1 MDNKDIEMQKETNI
15 WYAFYTTFNDSN
27 IEHADN
33 AFLNQGFKT
42 AEEIHQSNVEWARE
56 LMSKDVSVHVI
67 VQLIPY
73 STDYIAE
80 ALVQTFNT

>member
-1 MDNKDIEMQKETNI
+1 MDNKDNKIQFETKV
-15 WYAFYTTFNDSN
+15 WYAFYMTYNDN
-27 IEHADN
+27 NLEHANN
-33 AFLNQGFKT
+33 AFQSQGFET

-56 LMSKDVSVHVI
+56 IMSKDVSVHEI

-80 ALVQTFNT
+80 ALVQALNT